1 MPPRNWR
8 TVMYEVIFEA
18 DTKAGK
24 FFDIALIIC
33 IAVSVVTV
41 MLNSVGSIN
50 QSYGTLLHT
59 VEWVITI
66 LFTIEYVFRLIC
78 VGKPLRY
85 ARSFYGIIDLIAIL
99 PTYLAVLIPGAQ
111 GLLVIRVL
119 RVLRIFR
126 VLKLTEYIGEARML
140 GKALRSSARKIVV
153 FLLTVLTLVTVL
165 GSVMYLI
172 EGGESGFSSIPQSVY
187 WAIVTLTTVGY
198 GDIAPQTPAGQALAS
213 IVMILGY
220 SIIAIPTGIV
230 TVEMHQA
237 FKQKVTTQ
245 SCPQCLAEGHDPDAT
260 HCKYCGS
267 RL

>member
-1 MPPRNWR
+1 
-8 TVMYEVIFEA
+8 MYEVIFEA

-24 FFDIALIIC
+24 FFDIALIVC
-33 IAVSVVTV
+33 IAISVVAV
-41 MLNSVGSIN
+41 MLNSVGSIREN
-50 QSYGTLLHT
+50 FGPALNI

-78 VGKPLRY
+78 VGDPLRY
-85 ARSFYGIIDLIAIL
+85 TRSFYGIIDLIAIL
-99 PTYLAVLIPGAQ
+99 PTYLALVIPGAQ

-126 VLKLTEYIGEARML
+126 VLKLTEYIGEAKLL
-140 GKALRSSARKIVV
+140 GKALRNSARKIVV

-172 EGGESGFSSIPQSVY
+172 EGGEGGFSSIPQSVY

-198 GDIAPQTPAGQALAS
+198 GDIAPKTPAGQGLAS

-245 SCPQCLAEGHDPDAT
+245 ACPQCLAQGHDPDAT
-260 HCKYCGS
+260 HCKFCGS
-267 RL
+267 KL

>member
-1 MPPRNWR
+1 
-8 TVMYEVIFEA
+8 MYEVIFEA

-24 FFDIALIIC
+24 FFDLALIVC

-41 MLNSVGSIN
+41 MLNSVGNIRDN
-50 QSYGTLLHT
+50 IGPLLHT
-59 VEWVITI
+59 IEWVITI
-66 LFTIEYVFRLIC
+66 LFTVEYIFRLIC

-99 PTYLAVLIPGAQ
+99 PTYLALVIPNAN

-126 VLKLTEYIGEARML
+126 VLKLTEYIGESRL
-140 GKALRSSARKIVV
+140 LWKALRNSTRKIIV

-172 EGGESGFSSIPQSVY
+172 EGGRGGFSSIPQSVY

-198 GDIAPQTPAGQALAS
+198 GDIAPQSPAGQALAAV
-213 IVMILGY
+213 VMILGY

-230 TVEMHQA
+230 SVELHQA
-237 FKQKVTTQ
+237 FKQNVTTQ
-245 SCPQCLAEGHDPDAT
+245 SCPQCLAEGHDPNAT
-260 HCKYCGS
+260 HCKFCGAK
-267 RL
+267 L